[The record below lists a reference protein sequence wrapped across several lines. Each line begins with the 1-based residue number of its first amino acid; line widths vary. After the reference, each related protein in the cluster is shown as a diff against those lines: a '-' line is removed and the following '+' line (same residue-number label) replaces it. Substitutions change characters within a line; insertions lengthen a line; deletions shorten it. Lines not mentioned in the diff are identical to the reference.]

1 MLTLTSAAA
10 TRIREQIAKRG
21 HGVGLRLQVK
31 PSGCSGWAYKIDYA
45 DEVNSGEH
53 RFERDGALIVVPEES
68 MQALDGVVVDFSG
81 DGFNQRWSFTNPNAE
96 ADCGCGESFSL
107 RKSAVSG

>member
-1 MLTLTSAAA
+1 MLTFTSAAA
-10 TRIREQIAKRG
+10 KRIREQLAKRG

-45 DEVNSGEH
+45 DDVAADEH
-53 RFERDGALIVVPEES
+53 RFERDGALIVVPDKS
-68 MQALDGVVVDFSG
+68 MAALEGVVVDFVG